1 VFYASFKIGDGDG
14 RDKLGRYYNY
24 SSPEWLQ
31 ATYAAAGPWSSL
43 AADTSEINGFDD
55 TPAAMLHLIVRK
67 IAP

>member
-24 SSPEWLQ
+24 PSAEWLQ

-43 AADTSEINGFDD
+43 AADTGEMNGFDD
-55 TPAAMLHLIVRK
+55 APATMLHLIVRK
-67 IAP
+67 IAA